1 LSYVSIVFADPDQEP
16 QEVPPN
22 EGMPGE
28 RVLVGGEFNRWLNI
42 TRTEIVQGA
51 EDPDSRI
58 YICEVCEGNSTR
70 DNCIAAN
77 YTQVTVG
84 TPPDITDAS
93 SEYLFG
99 LTTGGWLHP
108 ASNIGL
114 EWKGHS

>member
-1 LSYVSIVFADPDQEP
+1 
-16 QEVPPN
+16 
-22 EGMPGE
+22 
-28 RVLVGGEFNRWLNI
+28 VGGEFNRWLNI

-93 SEYLFG
+93 SEYLLNLCFMG
-99 LTTGGWLHP
+99 SFTVLLVTGIIMFPL
-108 ASNIGL
+108 S
-114 EWKGHS
+114 

>member
-1 LSYVSIVFADPDQEP
+1 ML
-16 QEVPPN
+16 PN

-28 RVLVGGEFNRWLNI
+28 RVIVGGTFNRWLNI

-58 YICEVCEGNSTR
+58 YICEVCEANTT
-70 DNCIAAN
+70 NCSPAN

-93 SEYLFG
+93 SEYLLSGF
-99 LTTGGWLHP
+99 TQ
-108 ASNIGL
+108 
-114 EWKGHS
+114 KF